1 MANSELHALLELLAT
16 PFTDPRT
23 LVLFVLLVAA
33 AMHDV
38 RSYRIPNWLTGGGLA
53 FALIYTALVPPVYNA
68 AWTWAPA
75 GMLLGFAA
83 LLPLYLLRAMG
94 AGDVKLMAMTG
105 AFLGLQGTVFALLF
119 TFVTAGL
126 AAFAYAAWHG
136 VTRRMLGNTRRMLS
150 DLAVASIGGA
160 QPALAPQPG
169 QSVGRLAY
177 GVSIAAGTIASVFA
191 AQLGLI

>member
-1 MANSELHALLELLAT
+1 MANSEFHALLELLSM
-16 PFTDPRT
+16 PFSDPRT

-33 AMHDV
+33 AVHDV
-38 RSYRIPNWLTGGGLA
+38 RTYRIPNWLTGGGLA
-53 FALIYTALVPPVYNA
+53 FALVYTAVVPPTYNA
-68 AWTWAPA
+68 SWTWAPA
-75 GMLLGFAA
+75 GMLLGFAT

-119 TFVTAGL
+119 TFVAAGL

-136 VTRRMLGNTRRMLS
+136 VTRRMLGNTRQVLN
-150 DLAVASIGGA
+150 DLAVASIGGTR
-160 QPALAPQPG
+160 PALLLQPG

-177 GVSIAAGTIASVFA
+177 GVSIATGTIASVFA
-191 AQLGLI
+191 AQFGLI

>member
-1 MANSELHALLELLAT
+1 MANSEFHALLELLAM

-23 LVLFVLLVAA
+23 LVLFALLMAA
-33 AMHDV
+33 AVHDV

-75 GMLLGFAA
+75 GMLLGFAT

-119 TFVTAGL
+119 TFVMAGL

-136 VTRRMLGNTRRMLS
+136 VTKRMLGNTRQVLNE
-150 DLAVASIGGA
+150 LALAGIGGTR
-160 QPALAPQPG
+160 PALALQPG
-169 QSVGRLAY
+169 QSVGKLAY
-177 GVSIAAGTIASVFA
+177 GVSIAGGTIASVFA
-191 AQLGLI
+191 AQFGLI